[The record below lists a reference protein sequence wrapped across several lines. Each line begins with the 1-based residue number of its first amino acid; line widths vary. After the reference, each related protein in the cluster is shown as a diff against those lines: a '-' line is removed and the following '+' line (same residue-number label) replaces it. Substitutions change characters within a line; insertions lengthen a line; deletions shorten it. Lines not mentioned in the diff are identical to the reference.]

1 MRCAMKYAV
10 IKTGGKQ
17 YKVEE
22 GQTLT
27 VEKLA
32 VEKNNPVEFDEVLL
46 LVDDE
51 KVKVGQPTL
60 EAKVTAK
67 VVEQFKDKKIDVFK
81 YKAKTGYKR
90 KLGHRQL
97 LTKVLIEKIEA
108 GGNS

>member
-1 MRCAMKYAV
+1 MKYAV

-51 KVKVGQPTL
+51 KVKVGQPTI

-90 KLGHRQL
+90 KLGHRQQ
-97 LTKVLIEKIEA
+97 LTKVLIEKIESA
-108 GGNS
+108 S

>member
-90 KLGHRQL
+90 KLGHRQQ
-97 LTKVLIEKIEA
+97 LTKVLIEKIESA
-108 GGNS
+108 S